1 MAHGAYL
8 HPLRTIEMAWEWDDD
23 GIPVLTGY
31 RDQPPSDP
39 VEAGDMTIIHSDAI
53 LSHRYP
59 DEARS
64 PIRAQEERE
73 AFLPEADP
81 TSHDVVPIHARGFQF
96 DRPWTT
102 LLAYASRTAFQVCD
116 IQADLA
122 AMKLDGPTLLLGRR
136 GGTWWI
142 GAQGDELV
150 ALDRQP
156 HPENTS
162 LSVFLHEVLDEL
174 LSTDNLPSRTLT
186 LFGDQISLDILKDLT
201 NFFRGRIDGVER
213 FNPFHHM
220 RADLEEAAA
229 NAVLKRAHLLG
240 CFVGAIHLHGH
251 PAPAD
256 VAEA

>member
-31 RDQPPSDP
+31 RDRPPSDP
-39 VEAGDMTIIHSDAI
+39 VEVNDMTIIHSDAI

-73 AFLPEADP
+73 AFLPEIDS
-81 TSHDVVPIHARGFQF
+81 TTHDVVSIHARGLQF

-102 LLAYASRTAFQVCD
+102 LLAYPSGTTFQVSD

-122 AMKLDGPTLLLGRR
+122 GMKLDGPTLFLGRR
-136 GGTWWI
+136 GSTWWI
-142 GAQGDELV
+142 GTQGDALV

-156 HPENTS
+156 HPETTS
-162 LSVFLHEVLDEL
+162 LSMFLHEVLDEL
-174 LSTDNLPSRTLT
+174 LSIDNLPSRTLT

-213 FNPFHHM
+213 FNPFHNM

-229 NAVLKRAHLLG
+229 NAVLKRSHLLG
-240 CFVGAIHLHGH
+240 CFVGAIHLHGQH
-251 PAPAD
+251 AMAD
-256 VAEA
+256 AAEA